1 MKHTLLLT
9 ALLASGMCSQSAFAD
24 EWVKPVPEATQFQ
37 YEDTLY
43 LYNVGAKGFFSD
55 EGGAYDTQ
63 ATIKDRGIKM
73 YLQKYINPELTP
85 PDSVWD
91 GKTLVF
97 WDYSTK
103 HKKWCNLFINDMD
116 QLYVD
121 RGTQVNWFFQLEDR
135 GDNKYRL
142 YGADVNPTMN
152 HATWP
157 NTYLGADLTDPEKAY
172 ILKPMLDIVDGAN
185 IENYHV
191 DWIFVSP
198 EEYERRMKGK
208 KDN

>member
-91 GKTLVF
+91 
-97 WDYSTK
+97 
-103 HKKWCNLFINDMD
+103 
-116 QLYVD
+116 
-121 RGTQVNWFFQLEDR
+121 
-135 GDNKYRL
+135 
-142 YGADVNPTMN
+142 
-152 HATWP
+152 
-157 NTYLGADLTDPEKAY
+157 
-172 ILKPMLDIVDGAN
+172 
-185 IENYHV
+185 
-191 DWIFVSP
+191 
-198 EEYERRMKGK
+198 
-208 KDN
+208 